1 VSGAPEPATCPAG
14 YYCPGPDQCEPVPCP
29 CGHFCPPGV
38 SAALACTAG
47 NWCDP
52 APIPRSAHV
61 YTHVFRRHFLRRV
74 LFPIHA
80 RCPPD
85 PGSRARSRLTTVIQ
99 PVSDRYLTS
108 I

>member
-1 VSGAPEPATCPAG
+1 
-14 YYCPGPDQCEPVPCP
+14 
-29 CGHFCPPGV
+29 
-38 SAALACTAG
+38 
-47 NWCDP
+47 
-52 APIPRSAHV
+52 
-61 YTHVFRRHFLRRV
+61 LRRV